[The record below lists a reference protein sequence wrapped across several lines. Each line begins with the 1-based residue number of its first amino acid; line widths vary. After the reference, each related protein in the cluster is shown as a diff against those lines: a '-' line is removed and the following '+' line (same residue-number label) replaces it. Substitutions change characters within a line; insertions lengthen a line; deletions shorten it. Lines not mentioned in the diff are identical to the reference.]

1 MTEEELKAAGLNR
14 SDVHV
19 DFMIGSSQM
28 DIDGIR
34 QDGSR
39 VPIFRNGDWVI

>member
-19 DFMIGSSQM
+19 DFIIGFKS
-28 DIDGIR
+28 
-34 QDGSR
+34 
-39 VPIFRNGDWVI
+39 NEY